1 MIEAALNLQN
11 EPNFSGLA
19 AFEGQIRVGKP
30 GPDMG
35 VYQSITIESIKVS
48 TYRYLS

>member
-35 VYQSITIESIKVS
+35 R
-48 TYRYLS
+48 YRYPIISDDEIF